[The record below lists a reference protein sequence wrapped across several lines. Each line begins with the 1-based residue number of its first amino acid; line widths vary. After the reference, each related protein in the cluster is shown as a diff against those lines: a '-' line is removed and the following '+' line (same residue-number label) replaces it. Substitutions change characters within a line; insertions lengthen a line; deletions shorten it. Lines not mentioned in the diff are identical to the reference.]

1 MENVALVGTP
11 KIMSFSQNL
20 HAAPL
25 VQTNAAKPVMP
36 TKPSTNVSF
45 SQTLQAAPLVQAKAT
60 KPVMPAKPSTN
71 VSANDVSLPVKFA
84 SAGLA
89 ACFADVISFPFDTA
103 KVRLQV
109 QGEAASAAGPQYR
122 GLVGTMMSISRK
134 EGPKALYN
142 GLVPGLQRQLCF
154 ASVRIGLYDTVKQ
167 FYGRKLQAEGAD
179 TSVGVR
185 LLAGGTTGA
194 MAVTCA
200 QPTDVVKTRMQ
211 AQVANAPTRYTG
223 VFMAYKTIAME
234 EGVRGLWKGM
244 FPNIA
249 RNSIVTCSELVT
261 YDLIK
266 DQILKRSLLSDSL
279 PCHVT
284 SAFGAGFCTTL
295 VASPVDVVKT
305 RFMNS
310 AAGTYSGVINC
321 AVQTFKKE
329 GAKAFYKGF
338 VPSFMRIAV
347 WNITMFVC
355 FEQLKK
361 EFSSISA
368 QKLPQLEW
376 PLRHKHFTLAH

>member
-1 MENVALVGTP
+1 MENTTIVGTP
-11 KIMSFSQNL
+11 QLLSYNQVL
-20 HAAPL
+20 CEAPP
-25 VQTNAAKPVMP
+25 AKLPTKLP
-36 TKPSTNVSF
+36 TKPATSEPSVPIKLASTG
-45 SQTLQAAPLVQAKAT
+45 
-60 KPVMPAKPSTN
+60 M
-71 VSANDVSLPVKFA
+71 
-84 SAGLA
+84 A
-89 ACFADVISFPFDTA
+89 ACFADVVSFPFDTA
-103 KVRLQV
+103 KVRLQI
-109 QGEAASAAGPQYR
+109 QGEGTGSARGPVYR
-122 GLVGTMMSISRK
+122 GLVGTMVAISRS
-134 EGPKALYN
+134 EGPQALYN

-154 ASVRIGLYDTVKQ
+154 ATVRIGLYDSVKQ
-167 FYGRKLQAEGAD
+167 FYASKLQAQGSE

-194 MAVTCA
+194 MAVMTA

-211 AQVANAPTRYTG
+211 AQSGNAPKRYTG
-223 VFMAYKTIAME
+223 VFMAYKTIAVE
-234 EGVRGLWKGM
+234 EGIRGLWKGM
-244 FPNIA
+244 MPNIA

-266 DQILKRSLLSDSL
+266 DMILKRDLLSDNL

-321 AVQTFKKE
+321 AIATFKKE
-329 GAKAFYKGF
+329 GATAFYKGF
-338 VPSFMRIAV
+338 LPSFMRIAV

-361 EFSSISA
+361 ELTSRTAPKMPSIEL
-368 QKLPQLEW
+368 QK
-376 PLRHKHFTLAH
+376 KHFL

>member
-1 MENVALVGTP
+1 MENTTIIGTP
-11 KIMSFSQNL
+11 AVLSYSQL
-20 HAAPL
+20 TPP
-25 VQTNAAKPVMP
+25 VPVTQPRVMKP
-36 TKPSTNVSF
+36 
-45 SQTLQAAPLVQAKAT
+45 AT
-60 KPVMPAKPSTN
+60 PAKPATA
-71 VSANDVSLPVKFA
+71 VPTGDISLPVKFA

-109 QGEAASAAGPQYR
+109 QGEAVSAAGPQYR
-122 GLVGTMMSISRK
+122 GLIGTMMSISRR

-167 FYGRKLQAEGAD
+167 FYSRKLQAEGAD
-179 TSVGVR
+179 TSVGIR

-223 VFMAYKTIAME
+223 VFMAYKTIAVE

-305 RFMNS
+305 RYMNS
-310 AAGTYSGVINC
+310 AAGTYSGVIGC

-361 EFSSISA
+361 EFSSMSA
-368 QKLPQLEW
+368 SKLPQLEW
-376 PLRHKHFTLAH
+376 PLRRKQALCEPSS